1 MSLLSA
7 FPLLLPERLPRAD
20 ADDSHSISEA
30 FHGIMQ
36 VQQAQFRLRIV
47 ASNRTSKQTAAAA
60 ETGAGLKML
69 LAIDTARSEAAAADA
84 APARKLLLQGEPVL
98 ERMLA
103 GYEDMLVQRWQ
114 QSTDLRGFLL
124 ELKEIIVSG
133 STDAPRQTSEYRQLT
148 AASCSCSS
156 DSHHE

>member
-20 ADDSHSISEA
+20 ADDPHSISEA

-36 VQQAQFRLRIV
+36 VQQAQFRVRIV
-47 ASNRTSKQTAAAA
+47 ASNRTSKQTAAA

-69 LAIDTARSEAAAADA
+69 LAIDTARSDAAAADA

-133 STDAPRQTSEYRQLT
+133 STDAQRQTSE
-148 AASCSCSS
+148 
-156 DSHHE
+156 